1 MTLTNN
7 NIIKRF
13 IYSVISMIMV
23 TCLCIMP
30 TFAAGRKLVGKSASG
45 AFTWAGYRF
54 TYSFNATAGLSY
66 NNSNNIT
73 SISDLSFSNI
83 VCTSSSPAVTGSII
97 PKQTSKTYSGKTATY
112 VVTLTRTAYG
122 FYTDKVNYTFTYRT
136 TDAGR
141 PYSLDKDQ
149 LVLIDVVEGQP
160 YDIQILQ

>member
-1 MTLTNN
+1 M
-7 NIIKRF
+7 
-13 IYSVISMIMV
+13 
-23 TCLCIMP
+23 
-30 TFAAGRKLVGKSASG
+30 
-45 AFTWAGYRF
+45 
-54 TYSFNATAGLSY
+54 
-66 NNSNNIT
+66 
-73 SISDLSFSNI
+73 SFSNI
-83 VCTSSSPAVTGSII
+83 VCTPSNPAVTGSII
-97 PKQTSKTYSGKTATY
+97 PKQTSKTYSDKTATY